1 MKLKGKYLPDLDKK
15 SDLRK
20 EDHKEVL
27 RVMST
32 ITKKLIMCSA
42 DPCENVADA
51 TLVDAIENVAIVD
64 NFPFCAEHGLDY
76 MKIHKKGTKLT

>member
-1 MKLKGKYLPDLDKK
+1 MKLKGKYLPDLEKK

-27 RVMST
+27 RVMT
-32 ITKKLIMCSA
+32 ALKKKLIMCSA
-42 DPCENVADA
+42 DPCEKEAD
-51 TLVDAIENVAIVD
+51 AIVD